1 MNVFMIGDIVGRA
14 GRRAVRKLLQEIK
27 NEYNIDLVIA
37 NGENAAGGFGIT
49 KKVADELF
57 GYGIDCLTMG
67 NHTWD
72 NKDIFNFIDDK
83 GLRLIRP
90 LNYTFNSPGK
100 GYLFIKIN
108 DLNVAIINLIGQVFM
123 GNYNNPID
131 IYKKYIE
138 DIKENSDII
147 IIDFHAEASGEKM
160 AFANFV
166 DGQIAIVAGTHTH
179 VQTAD
184 AKILNKGTGYITDL
198 GLTGAVESI
207 LGMKTEGI
215 VKRYS
220 SQLPQ
225 RYEVAKGMVQLEG
238 AVFELDL
245 KSVKTSNIITIHR
258 TY

>member
-225 RYEVAKGMVQLEG
+225 RYEVAKGKVQLEG